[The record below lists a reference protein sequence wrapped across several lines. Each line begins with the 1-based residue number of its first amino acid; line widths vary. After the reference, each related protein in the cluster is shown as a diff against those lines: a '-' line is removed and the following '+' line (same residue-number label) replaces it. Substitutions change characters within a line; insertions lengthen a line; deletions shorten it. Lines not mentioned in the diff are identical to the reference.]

1 MTRINMSNKI
11 IEKMDL
17 FYYCTMLVTGLG
29 KLTVLGHR
37 IIHYL
42 YFVLGNNSK
51 IERNMGLMR
60 IRIEKKRKI
69 EKN

>member
-1 MTRINMSNKI
+1 MSNKI

-37 IIHYL
+37 IIHYF

-51 IERNMGLMR
+51 IERNMGL
-60 IRIEKKRKI
+60 IRIEKKNRKELI
-69 EKN
+69 

>member
-1 MTRINMSNKI
+1 
-11 IEKMDL
+11 MDL

-29 KLTVLGHR
+29 KLTVLNHR
-37 IIHYL
+37 MIHYF

-60 IRIEKKRKI
+60 IRIEKKKKNRKELI
-69 EKN
+69 